1 MPQDF
6 LLLRAMKFGPGNN
19 LKQHINFQLF
29 FWTALFLF
37 GSIRNYGEYDDKIS
51 PEIII
56 YNFCHWIFQIAGAN
70 FIYYILIRH
79 FFDRKKYVL
88 FSLYLILFLYFI
100 SIINRIFIVYIAE
113 PFFTNELQDSFFD
126 IFTDIG
132 YLLFHY
138 TFLIISSS
146 FIFISVMFILRYKD
160 EKENTTQLQKE
171 KAELEL
177 RSLKSQLNPHFLF
190 NTLNNIYSL
199 SLSNSEKTSES
210 ISRLSDILDYIL
222 YKGPKN
228 EVPIAEEVSVID
240 DYIALESLRYSE
252 GRLMINRTSTLY
264 PIATIPPLLYLT
276 LVENAFK
283 HGAAKTANVTEIN
296 IDISCDDQYSI
307 FRIDNTCGDD
317 ENTDSKGIGL
327 KNVERQLH
335 HHYKDHFI
343 FKVSKENNIFNVEIK
358 TPVTL

>member
-1 MPQDF
+1 
-6 LLLRAMKFGPGNN
+6 MKFGPENN
-19 LKQHINFQLF
+19 LKQHVYFQLF
-29 FWTALFLF
+29 FWTALFVF
-37 GSIRNYGEYDDKIS
+37 GSVRNYGEYYDEMS

-70 FIYYILIRH
+70 FIYYVLVRH

-88 FSLYLILFLYFI
+88 FCLYLIVSLYFI
-100 SIINRIFIVYIAE
+100 SVINRIFIVYIAE
-113 PFFTNELQDSFFD
+113 PLFTHELKDSFFD
-126 IFTDIG
+126 IFTDIS

-138 TFLIISSS
+138 TFMIISGA

-199 SLSNSEKTSES
+199 SVSNSEKTSES

-222 YKGPKN
+222 YKGPNN
-228 EVPIAEEVSVID
+228 EVPVAEEVSVID

-252 GRLMINRTSTLY
+252 GRLKIHKISTIY
-264 PIATIPPLLYLT
+264 PGATIPPLLYLT

-283 HGAAKTANVTEIN
+283 HGAAKTANNAEIN
-296 IDISCDDQYSI
+296 ISISCDGQYSV
-307 FRIDNTCGDD
+307 FRIENTCENDD
-317 ENTDSKGIGL
+317 HEDSEGIGL
-327 KNVERQLH
+327 KNVEKQLH
-335 HHYKDHFI
+335 YHYKDHFT
-343 FKVSKENNIFNVEIK
+343 FKVCRENNIFKVEIK
-358 TPVTL
+358 TPTTL